1 MIGIVDRFGNKTQN
15 NRLKSFLLNGLL
27 LTAVA
32 LFMRF
37 VGMAFQLFVT
47 EEAGSEAIG
56 LYSVIGGVYGFA
68 LTVATSGIQLG
79 TTRMISEAIGREDH
93 GEVRKARAVCFFYAF
108 LFGLLATLFLFFGSE
123 PIGKYLLKDERTVR
137 SLKILSC
144 SLLPVALSSV
154 LNGYFT
160 AVRRVYK
167 NAITGVLEQAARIG
181 ITIFLLIY
189 VFPHGIE
196 NACLALVLGSVLSEL
211 LSAVFLGILYFIERG
226 RIRNSPTVVRKAD
239 LRKRLCGIAL
249 PVAFSTY
256 ARSGLL
262 TIEHMMIPIRL
273 TDYFGERS
281 LALSSFGII
290 HGVVFP
296 ILLFPSAILS
306 SYSGLL
312 IPEIAECKVREE
324 REKIKRIVALIF
336 RASLIFSVCVA
347 GIMLCFSYELGGELK
362 NSAEA
367 STYIRMLAPLIPVM
381 YLDNSVDAVLKGY
394 GEQVYCMQV
403 NIIDSFLSV
412 LLLYLVLPTMG
423 MKGYIL
429 VIYLTEILNAS
440 LSITRLFQVT
450 DVRPKLLKVLFVPL
464 FSIIGS
470 TAVVRMLACFLDRTS
485 FSFPSGKIG
494 LVWHISLSVLLYL
507 ALLFQFG
514 AVKKSEVQVLRRRLR
529 KGKG

>member
-1 MIGIVDRFGNKTQN
+1 MGGIVDRLGDKKGK
-15 NRLKSFLLNGLL
+15 NRLRSFLLNGLL

-37 VGMAFQLFVT
+37 VGVAFQLFVT

-79 TTRMISEAIGREDH
+79 TTRMISEALGRDDH
-93 GEVRKARAVCFFYAF
+93 GEVRRARRVCFLYAL
-108 LFGLLATLFLFFGSE
+108 LFGLLATALLFFGAE
-123 PIGKYLLKDERTVR
+123 PIGVYLLKDERAIR
-137 SLKILSC
+137 SLRILSA

-181 ITIFLLIY
+181 ITILLLVY
-189 VFPHGIE
+189 VFPRGIE
-196 NACLALVLGSVLSEL
+196 SACLALVLGSVLSEL
-211 LSAVFLGILYFIERG
+211 LSAAFLAILYLFERG
-226 RIRNSPTVVRKAD
+226 RIKNTPTVVRKAE

-273 TDYFGERS
+273 TTFFGERS
-281 LALSSFGII
+281 LALSAFGVV

-296 ILLFPSAILS
+296 ILLFPSALLS

-324 REKIKRIVALIF
+324 REKIRRIVTLIF
-336 RASLIFSVCVA
+336 RASLIFSVGVA

-367 STYIRMLAPLIPVM
+367 SCYIRMLAPLIPVM
-381 YLDNSVDAVLKGY
+381 YLDNSVDAILKGH

-403 NIIDSFLSV
+403 NIIDSLLSV
-412 LLLYLVLPTMG
+412 LLLYFVLPAMG
-423 MKGYIL
+423 MRGYIF

-450 DVRPKLLKVLFVPL
+450 DVRPRLLKVLFIPL
-464 FSIIGS
+464 FSVIGS
-470 TAVVRMLACFLDRTS
+470 TAVVRMLAYLFDRSS
-485 FSFPSGKIG
+485 FSFPSGKVG
-494 LVWHISLSVLLYL
+494 LSIHIFLSVLLYL
-507 ALLFQFG
+507 ILLFVLG
-514 AVKKSEVQVLRRRLR
+514 AIKKGEVVRMKRRIWS
-529 KGKG
+529 KSG